1 MVSSVIPSEEAQ
13 RQHNLA
19 APAVL
24 IQLPHLHLH
33 AIELIGGRA
42 WMEGASGKRFTAA
55 GRTHRL
61 A

>member
-33 AIELIGGRA
+33 AIELIGGL
-42 WMEGASGKRFTAA
+42 GASGKRFTAA